1 MRPMYLG
8 AAMLSL
14 MTGGVHAAD
23 DAVCQFLPQSDMPK
37 WVNQDI
43 RDDDFYYAVGG
54 ASGKSGSSYVPIN
67 TFINNARE
75 DAVANLSNS
84 IRSSIKVSTKR
95 TIESKKSNKSKAEVR
110 KEVKQKTEV
119 VSQVALAAVIDDA
132 KWLDTKQCLLWYRVK
147 VSKAGAEFAVKA
159 YVDEVSERLHKKIE
173 QLTHRE
179 IEQILSDNGFSPT
192 LESAVQSLLNNSQAY
207 YRGQVYDVAELY
219 QQSGFD
225 WINESDNSFFMRSI
239 WGNNSPITRFDYLYY
254 QNNAVTSVV
263 RSSSSLSKQIHALT
277 QLKSFG
283 VDLNDVRISA
293 GQYFPNGG
301 TDTYIS
307 KKTNSLFSE
316 HDDAIYRATREATLG
331 GTLKTPLIYNF
342 TTNSKKESLGL
353 LHFAVISHRADLI
366 QPLLSLGVD
375 INQKTTLGYTS
386 LALAVEYGQLSFAQ
400 QLLKLGV
407 NPKEQDYIAYKIA
420 YLLQHLNTPD
430 LYSAEF
436 SVPSAMNLPL
446 LEKVMSEMEL
456 NAREVNK
463 VKKMILKKYPVNLTV
478 TTVKMSD
485 DLYNYD
491 YDNIEKQVFLNG
503 KEVK

>member
-14 MTGGVHAAD
+14 MTGGAHAAD
-23 DAVCQFLPQSDMPK
+23 DAVCQFLPTSEMPK

-179 IEQILSDNGFSPT
+179 IEQILSDNGFSPK
-192 LESAVQSLLNNSQAY
+192 LEHAVQALLNNSQAY
-207 YRGQVYDVAELY
+207 YRGQVYNVAELY

-225 WINESDNSFFMRSI
+225 WVNESDNSFFMRSI
-239 WGNNSPITRFDYLYY
+239 WGSNSPITHFSYLYY

-263 RSSSSLSKQIHALT
+263 RSNSSLNQQIHALT

-283 VDLNDVRISA
+283 VDLNKVRVGA
-293 GQYFPNGG
+293 GQYFPHGG
-301 TDTYIS
+301 TDTYSS

-316 HDDAIYRATREATLG
+316 RDGDIYRESREATLG
-331 GTLKTPLIYNF
+331 GTLKTPLIFNF
-342 TTNSKKESLGL
+342 KSNSKKESLGL

-375 INQKTTLGYTS
+375 INQTTSLGYTS
-386 LALAVEYGQLSFAQ
+386 LALAIEYGQLGFAK
-400 QLLKLGV
+400 QLLTLGA
-407 NPKEQDYIAYKIA
+407 NPNEQDSIAYKIA

-430 LYSAEF
+430 LYNPQF
-436 SVPSAMNLPL
+436 GVPSAMNLPL
-446 LEKVMSEMEL
+446 LQDVMSEMDL

-463 VKKMILKKYPVNLTV
+463 VKKMILKKYPINLTI
-478 TTVKMSD
+478 TTVKMKE

-491 YDNIEKQVFLNG
+491 RKNVEKQVFING
-503 KEVK
+503 EEIK